1 MNKREMEERIT
12 GLGAEV
18 TALYE
23 MREPKALAKEPE
35 PQPTEFI
42 TVGEHRYRLMLG
54 SPMQEAGRALREA
67 TLGGAVGHPRI
78 REDCITKVERHG
90 RGHLAITVDLY
101 DD

>member
-42 TVGEHRYRLMLG
+42 TVGDCRYRLTLDD
-54 SPMQEAGRALREA
+54 PMAEVARALHEA
-67 TLGGAVGHPRI
+67 KISDVHSDRGDAYIHKATSDGCGGAMV
-78 REDCITKVERHG
+78 TV
-90 RGHLAITVDLY
+90 HLRPK
-101 DD
+101 